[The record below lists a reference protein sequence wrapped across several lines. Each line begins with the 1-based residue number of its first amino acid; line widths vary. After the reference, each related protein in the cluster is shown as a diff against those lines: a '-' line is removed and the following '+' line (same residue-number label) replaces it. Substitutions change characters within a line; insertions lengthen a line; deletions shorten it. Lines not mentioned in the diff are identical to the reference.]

1 MALYSQKVLF
11 INTDPILEVEE
22 TAEEGS
28 LRNDKEAKLV
38 ADTIQALVHCG
49 VSPKNLAVVSFYR
62 SQLRLITSTLDP
74 STKGVELSTVDKYQG
89 RDKDCVIISLVRNNP
104 QGNVSKFIFLSI
116 CESNMIIKV
125 GDLLRDWRRLN
136 VAFTRAKSK
145 LILFGSVSTLK
156 LSALYQSLIDLLES
170 KNRVSF
176 YL

>member
-1 MALYSQKVLF
+1 MILYRQKVLF
-11 INTDPILEVEE
+11 INTDLISEVEE

-38 ADTIQALVHCG
+38 ADTVHALVHCG

-104 QGNVSKFIFLSI
+104 QGNVSKFISLSLYV
-116 CESNMIIKV
+116 N
-125 GDLLRDWRRLN
+125 
-136 VAFTRAKSK
+136 
-145 LILFGSVSTLK
+145 LI
-156 LSALYQSLIDLLES
+156 
-170 KNRVSF
+170 
-176 YL
+176 